1 MNRKD
6 PARILEFFRELRDC
20 LLIVEGRKD
29 AKSLNTLDLTNILA
43 INGRPLI
50 TVADKVAE
58 LAAGNTGDEV
68 ARNKGGYSD
77 IIILTDFDREGRHIA
92 ARLGRL
98 LRAHKIHPNQ
108 RLRSRIMN
116 LGFNRIEDI
125 KMESILA
132 LGKRSTRAR
141 RSLTTE
147 RNARRRRSRLIEKGA
162 FGRRGL
168 PVEKIRGDDYV
179 KAGSDIDEIRDKGI
193 DKGKGSRGKAGHHR
207 SGVRSD

>member
-77 IIILTDFDREGRHIA
+77 IIILTDFDRKGRDIA

-98 LRAHKIHPNQ
+98 LRARKIHPNQ
-108 RLRSRIMN
+108 RLRSRIMSF
-116 LGFNRIEDI
+116 GFNKIEDI
-125 KMESILA
+125 TMDSILR
-132 LGKRSTRAR
+132 LGM
-141 RSLTTE
+141 
-147 RNARRRRSRLIEKGA
+147 RNRKFTAGA
-162 FGRRGL
+162 HGKPAGKK
-168 PVEKIRGDDYV
+168 EGDDYV
-179 KAGSDIDEIRDKGI
+179 KTSSDFNEIRHKGGDKGQ
-193 DKGKGSRGKAGHHR
+193 RCR
-207 SGVRSD
+207 